1 MNGLRGTDK
10 TDGRGIDPLQRHYG
24 KRAVR
29 RSFRHFLFGK
39 GFKIAGTLVTLLL
52 LARWLETTEYAA
64 YISLRALIEVG
75 RTITTIGVTGV
86 LLRFLPELRAVGNNR
101 AAYRLLFYGM
111 GLRIFTI
118 LVLFLATLPFIGSL
132 GVTFNLADWA
142 WLIPWVLVVG
152 ALDYTTYTLSGALES
167 FLWQK
172 EAQYSLAF
180 GNFAQLSVLLTL
192 FYLGPLTL
200 PAVILAE
207 GLGLALAL
215 VCLVIGLYRR
225 WSLDEERAIGD
236 LGWLRL
242 HIARMIRFGAWMF
255 GMSVTSIAY
264 GPGPNRLLAAHYL
277 PATEVATFGF
287 AGQIANLAR
296 RFMPTRLIAT
306 MIKPILLARFTVSGD
321 FERLV
326 DNINLIYRINF
337 SILIVPIGM
346 LLVSGNAVF
355 NWMTAGKYGS
365 AAALLAGLLLILV
378 SESMRLLLGLI
389 AQAVEKNQIMVGTN
403 LVQSGS
409 LLLAVPLV
417 GTVGPWA
424 IVFANLCGTVVA
436 NILIV
441 LWLRRWGYVFSLRW
455 VPLLAVAGYGAVAV
469 LVGRLSAGTFASW
482 LDGALIAPA
491 AIGLLTFSSVFFLLF
506 WWRPPFS
513 EEELRLVTSVVR
525 RKGGKRGGNGGH
537 VD

>member
-1 MNGLRGTDK
+1 MSHLTGN
-10 TDGRGIDPLQRHYG
+10 DGGDGKEVDPLRRHYG

-39 GFKIAGTLVTLLL
+39 GFKIAGTLVTLFL
-52 LARWLETTEYAA
+52 LARWLETAEYAA
-64 YISLRALIEVG
+64 YISMHALIEVG

-86 LLRFLPELRAVGNNR
+86 LLRFLPELRAIGNNK
-101 AAYRLLFYGM
+101 AAYRLLLYGM

-118 LVLFLATLPFIGSL
+118 LALFLATLPFITSL
-132 GVTFNLADWA
+132 GVTFNLADWV
-142 WLIPWVLVVG
+142 WLLPWVLVVG
-152 ALDYTTYTLSGALES
+152 ALDYTTFTLSGALES

-180 GNFAQLSVLLTL
+180 GNFAQVLVLLVL
-192 FYLGPLTL
+192 FFLGSLTL
-200 PAVILAE
+200 PTVIFAE
-207 GLGLALAL
+207 GLGLGLAL
-215 VCLVIGLYRR
+215 VWLIIGLYRR
-225 WSLDEERAIGD
+225 WSSDEERALGD

-242 HIARMIRFGAWMF
+242 HLSRMVRFGIWMF

-277 PATEVATFGF
+277 PVTDVATFGF

-326 DNINLIYRINF
+326 DNINLIYRINL
-337 SILIVPIGM
+337 SILLVPIGM
-346 LLVSGNAVF
+346 LLVSGNTVF
-355 NWMTAGKYGS
+355 DLMTAGKYGS

-389 AQAVEKNQIMVGTN
+389 TQAVEKNQIMVGTN

-409 LLLAVPLV
+409 LLLAVPLI
-417 GTVGPWA
+417 GTGGPWA
-424 IVFANLCGTVVA
+424 IVFANLCGTMVA
-436 NILIV
+436 NIMIV
-441 LWLRRWGYVFSLRW
+441 FWLRRWGYVFSLRW
-455 VPLLAVAGYGAVAV
+455 VPLLVVVGYGAVAV
-469 LVGRLSAGTFASW
+469 LVGRLSADTSGA
-482 LDGALIAPA
+482 LLHGALIAPA
-491 AIGLLTFSSVFFLLF
+491 AIGLVTFSCVFLLLF

-513 EEELRLVTSVVR
+513 KEEVRLVTSVVS
-525 RKGGKRGGNGGH
+525 RKGGRRGGRGEDVG
-537 VD
+537 